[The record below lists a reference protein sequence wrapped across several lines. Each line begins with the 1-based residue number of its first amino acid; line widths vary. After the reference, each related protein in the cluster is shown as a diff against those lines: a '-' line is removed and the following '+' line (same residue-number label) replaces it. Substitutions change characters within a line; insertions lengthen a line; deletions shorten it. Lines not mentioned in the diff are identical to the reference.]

1 MNLLRIWAIIVRHMS
16 VYRAN
21 MARLNELLLW
31 PLFELLLWGFFG
43 TYVGRLTSA
52 TSVIAIL
59 LGALLLYTVFARVQQ
74 SIAVSFL
81 MELWSRNLMNIFVS
95 PISVW
100 EYIVALM
107 IFGLMKVTFIAV
119 LMWTITLALYKVNLL
134 MIGPALVP
142 LSLALILFAW
152 AVGTIITSI
161 VLRFGQGAE
170 SIAWM
175 FAFFLQP
182 FGAIFF
188 PLSVYPQWLQQI
200 LWWIP
205 LPHVFESMRSVF
217 AGNGLPPEHLKWA
230 FGLDAIYLVAA
241 FMIFGYMFERARD
254 RGFLMKLQE

>member
-1 MNLLRIWAIIVRHMS
+1 
-16 VYRAN
+16 
-21 MARLNELLLW
+21 
-31 PLFELLLWGFFG
+31 
-43 TYVGRLTSA
+43 
-52 TSVIAIL
+52 
-59 LGALLLYTVFARVQQ
+59 
-74 SIAVSFL
+74 

-175 FAFFLQP
+175 IAFFLQP

-205 LPHVFESMRSVF
+205 LPHVFEGMRSVF
-217 AGNGLPPEHLKWA
+217 AGNGLPLGHLRWA

-241 FMIFGYMFERARD
+241 FIIFGYMFERARD